1 MIQSGKFDS
10 SNMDIKKLANSIL
23 IFTIKRLIEIIGI
36 IIFCLGIV
44 LLIALI
50 SYSPTDPNFIF
61 PKNTDIKN
69 ILGFQGSYISDL
81 FVQSFGLIAYLIP
94 ITYICTGLN
103 IFKKKEI
110 FLFIE
115 NTFFIVLY
123 ILIGSLFFS
132 FYYKEAFSFYINGNG
147 GFIGNYL
154 NQFFVGELMSSY
166 ENICFYLF
174 IFLILKIFFISI
186 NFNIKNFSQ
195 TIKKIIKIIFR
206 NNAKNYTNKNEIIN
220 EYIPQDEIKNLIQED
235 LPFIKA
241 EDSQSISRKKFILP
255 SLDLLKVPTKK
266 ERENSNKNEN
276 NDPEFLEKI
285 LLDFGVSG
293 NIKKVSHGPVV
304 TLNEFEPAAGVKVS
318 KIINLSDDIARNTSS
333 DSARISTIPGSNTVG
348 IELPNSSRENVY
360 LSEILNNSD
369 FKKKEIKLPIA
380 LGKNISG
387 APIVGDLTSMPHL
400 LIAGTTGSGKSV
412 CINTIIL
419 SLLYRHTP
427 DKCKFIL
434 IDPKMLELSTYEG
447 VPHLLCPVITEA
459 KKAASVLGWVVKEME
474 SRYRLMTK
482 EGVRNI
488 DGYNLKH
495 KLPMPYIVVV
505 VDEMSDLMLVAGKE
519 IENYIQKL
527 SQMARAA
534 GIHIIMATQ
543 RPSVDVITGTIKANF
558 PTRIS
563 FQVTSKIDSRTI
575 LGEQGAEQLLGKGD
589 MLYMSSANRIVRIHA
604 PFVSDNEI
612 EKINKFLR
620 SQAEPDYV
628 DEILNF
634 VDEKEINENSKNQGD
649 KDDLYQDAVEIVK
662 SERKASTSFLQ
673 RKLQIGYNR
682 AARIM
687 DMMENEGIVSKA
699 NHVGKRDVL

>member
-1 MIQSGKFDS
+1 MS
-10 SNMDIKKLANSIL
+10 IKKTANL
-23 IFTIKRLIEIIGI
+23 LLNFTIKRLVEIFGI
-36 IIFCLGIV
+36 IIFLTGI
-44 LLIALI
+44 LLLLALMT
-50 SYSPTDPNFIF
+50 YSPEDPNFIF
-61 PKNTDIKN
+61 PDNTEIKN
-69 ILGFQGSYISDL
+69 LLGYQGSYISDL
-81 FVQSFGLIAYLIP
+81 FFQSIGLIAYLISFTFI
-94 ITYICTGLN
+94 ITGINTFIFKEFFLIINN
-103 IFKKKEI
+103 IFFAVI
-110 FLFIE
+110 
-115 NTFFIVLY
+115 Y
-123 ILIGSLFFS
+123 SLIGA
-132 FYYKEAFSFYINGNG
+132 FYLTHFYSSGFTNYINGNG
-147 GFIGNYL
+147 GFIG
-154 NQFFVGELMSSY
+154 
-166 ENICFYLF
+166 FYLDQTF
-174 IFLILKIFFISI
+174 LSSLVQINKNISYYILIFLIIFLFLNSI
-186 NFNIKNFSQ
+186 NFS
-195 TIKKIIKIIFR
+195 IKKFGIYTKKIFYLLFKSK
-206 NNAKNYTNKNEIIN
+206 NKNYTDKSEIIN

-235 LPFIKA
+235 LPFIKN
-241 EDSQSISRKKFILP
+241 ENKFEKKIKFSLP
-255 SLDLLKVPTKK
+255 NLNLLKIPDKK
-266 ERENSNKNEN
+266 ERENLNKSEAH
-276 NDPEFLEKI
+276 DPEFLEKI
-285 LLDFGVSG
+285 LMDFGVSG

-304 TLNEFEPAAGVKVS
+304 TLNEFEPAAGIKVS

-333 DSARISTIPGSNTVG
+333 ESARIATIPGSNTIG
-348 IELPNSSRENVY
+348 IELPNNYRENVY
-360 LSEILNNSD
+360 LSEILNNHD

-387 APIVGDLTSMPHL
+387 KPIVGDLASMPHL

-447 VPHLLCPVITEA
+447 IPHLLCPVITEA

-482 EGVRNI
+482 ESVRNI
-488 DGYNLKH
+488 DSYNIKH

-589 MLYMSSANRIVRIHA
+589 MLYMSSANKIVRIHA
-604 PFVSDNEI
+604 PFVSDVEI
-612 EKINKFLR
+612 EKINNFLR
-620 SQAEPDYV
+620 SQAEPDYI
-628 DEILNF
+628 DEILNY
-634 VDEKEINENSKNQGD
+634 VDEKEIGESKSQGE
-649 KDDLYQDAVEIVK
+649 KDELYQSALEIIRT
-662 SERKASTSFLQ
+662 EGKASTSFLQ

-682 AARIM
+682 AARII
-687 DMMENEGIVSKA
+687 DMMEADGVVSKA